1 MISKLIE
8 IKKEKKR
15 KKMFLNGK
23 MERTLKLESGWVLG
37 AVLPL
42 YKSAKTDITKYHRQ
56 GSLNNWC
63 LFSYNSG
70 DWKSK
75 TVVPELVSGEICL
88 PGL

>member
-1 MISKLIE
+1 MIE
-8 IKKEKKR
+8 IKKEKK
-15 KKMFLNGK
+15 KNPQCFW

-56 GSLNNWC
+56 GSVNNWC

-70 DWKSK
+70 NWKSK
-75 TVVPELVSGEICL
+75 TVVPDLVSGEISL